1 MPSMHAPFVRY
12 LLIIAAVLICLC
24 AGEFFFEWYR
34 LGMSDAAFVGWAGV
48 NNAKLVDLL
57 SPMARAY
64 NNILAMLIAT
74 IGLAIPLT
82 ANMHTPKLIDMF
94 LRDRVNRLMLPVFA
108 VGAANVLWV
117 ATMVGPNFA
126 PVWAIRLAVFGA
138 LAGWAL
144 LIPYFYYVVK
154 FLDPSSILAR
164 LVSQAKDTI
173 DDVEAGRLDAE
184 RGRELVHGRLE
195 EIGTITLK
203 SLDRA
208 DRSVALEGIWSLKR
222 LLDFHG
228 ERKSRMPAAWFQV
241 SRKDFIGLSHEAL
254 EILNEDRTW
263 FEMKALNQAFLAYQQ
278 SFPKAADVVSSI
290 SDAVR
295 AAAVG
300 ASRRNDQKALELCVK
315 YFNNF
320 LREAIK
326 KKDMRSI
333 YDVFYTYRLLA
344 LEMKE
349 KPDLLLAIAR
359 YFRIYSQAAGAAGLD
374 FIPQLAVFDLG
385 FIVRRAYEAK
395 SNAAEPLLRQVLES
409 PHLKD
414 GKPILMVV
422 KAKVA
427 LGGFFQER
435 GLGPECKLV
444 AANLEGVPRD
454 ALDAAERDLLN
465 AERSFHEV
473 TDRQVNL
480 EYLTPERRQH
490 AQEFVRGL
498 VGG

>member
-1 MPSMHAPFVRY
+1 MGAMHASFVRY
-12 LLIIAAVLICLC
+12 LLIISGVCIALF
-24 AGEFFFEWYR
+24 AGEFLLEYWR
-34 LGMSDAAFVGWAGV
+34 LDLPAAAFVGWAGT
-48 NNAKLVDLL
+48 NNAKLVDIL

-94 LRDRVNRLMLPVFA
+94 LRDRLNRLVLPIVA
-108 VGAANVLWV
+108 IGAGNVLWV
-117 ATMVGPNFA
+117 ATLIGPNFA
-126 PVWAIRLAVFGA
+126 PVWAFRLAVFGA
-138 LAGWAL
+138 LFGWAL
-144 LIPYFYYVVK
+144 LIPYFFYVVK
-154 FLDPSSILAR
+154 FLDPSTILAR
-164 LVSQAKDTI
+164 LVSLAKETI
-173 DDVEAGRLDAE
+173 EDVEAGRIDAE

-208 DRSVALEGIWSLKR
+208 DRSVALEGIWSLKK

-228 ERKSRMPAAWFQV
+228 ERKGRMPVAWFAV
-241 SRKDFIGLSHEAL
+241 SRKDFIGSSHEAL

-278 SFPKAADVVSSI
+278 SFPKASDVVSSI

-300 ASRRNDQKALELCVK
+300 AARRGDQRALELCIK

-344 LEMKE
+344 LELKE
-349 KPDLLLAIAR
+349 QPETLLAIAR
-359 YFRIYSQAAGAAGLD
+359 YFRIYSQAAGAAGLE

-395 SNAAEPLLRQVLES
+395 NSAAEPLLRQVLEAS
-409 PHLKD
+409 HTKD
-414 GKPILMVV
+414 GKAVAMVV

-427 LGGFFQER
+427 LGGFFEQKALKAESQ
-435 GLGPECKLV
+435 LV
-444 AANLEGVPRD
+444 AENLRGVPRE
-454 ALDAAERDLLN
+454 ALEAAERDLLN

-480 EYLTPERRQH
+480 EYLTPDRREY
-490 AQEFVRGL
+490 AQAFVRGL
-498 VGG
+498 VQG

>member
-1 MPSMHAPFVRY
+1 MAAMHAPFVRY
-12 LLIIAAVLICLC
+12 FLIISAICIALFAA
-24 AGEFFFEWYR
+24 EFFFEYYR
-34 LGMSDAAFVGWAGV
+34 LGLPAAAFIGWGGV
-48 NNAKLVDLL
+48 NNTKLVDLL
-57 SPMARAY
+57 SPIARAY

-108 VGAANVLWV
+108 IGAANVLWV
-117 ATMVGPNFA
+117 ATMVGPQFA
-126 PVWAIRLAVFGA
+126 PDWAIRFAVFGA

-144 LIPYFYYVVK
+144 LIPYFFYVVK
-154 FLDPSSILAR
+154 FLDPSTILAR
-164 LVSQAKDTI
+164 LVQHAKDTI
-173 DDVEAGRLDAE
+173 EDVEHGRLDAE

-208 DRSVALEGIWSLKR
+208 DRGVALEGIWSLKR

-228 ERKSRMPAAWFQV
+228 ERKSRMPAAWFTV

-278 SFPKAADVVSSI
+278 SFPKASDVVSSI

-300 ASRRNDQKALELCVK
+300 ASRRGDQKALELCIK

-333 YDVFYTYRLLA
+333 YDVFYTYRRLA
-344 LEMKE
+344 LEFKE
-349 KPDLLLAIAR
+349 QPDTLLAIAR
-359 YFRIYSQAAGAAGLD
+359 YFRIYSQQAGAAGLD

-385 FIVRRAYEAK
+385 FVVRRAYEAK
-395 SNAAEPLLRQVLES
+395 SSAAEPLLRQVLES
-409 PHLKD
+409 SHVKD
-414 GKPILMVV
+414 GKPVAMVV

-427 LGGFFQER
+427 LGGFFQEA
-435 GLGPECKLV
+435 GLEAERKLV
-444 AANLEGVPRD
+444 AANLHGVSRE
-454 ALDAAERDLLN
+454 ALEAAEHDLVT

-480 EYLTPERRQH
+480 EYLMPERRKH
-490 AQEFVRGL
+490 AQAFVRSL
-498 VGG
+498 VQG

>member
-1 MPSMHAPFVRY
+1 MGAMHAPFVRH
-12 LLIIAAVLICLC
+12 LLVISAVLIALFT
-24 AGEFFFEWYR
+24 GEFVFEWYVQE
-34 LGMSDAAFVGWAGV
+34 MPAAAFVGWGGV
-48 NNAKLVDLL
+48 NNTKLVDLL

-64 NNILAMLIAT
+64 NNVLAMLIAT

-94 LRDRVNRLMLPVFA
+94 LRDRVNRLMLPIFA
-108 VGAANVLWV
+108 IGAANVLWV
-117 ATMVGPNFA
+117 ATLVGPQFA
-126 PVWAIRLAVFGA
+126 PVWSIRFAVFGA

-154 FLDPSSILAR
+154 FLDPSTILAR

-173 DDVEAGRLDAE
+173 SDVEAGRMDSD
-184 RGRELVHGRLE
+184 RGRDLVHGRLE

-228 ERKSRMPAAWFQV
+228 ERKSRMPAAWFLV
-241 SRKDFIGLSHEAL
+241 SRKDFIGSSHEAL
-254 EILNEDRTW
+254 EILNEDHTW

-278 SFPKAADVVSSI
+278 SFPKASDVVSSI

-300 ASRRNDQKALELCVK
+300 ASRRGDQKALEMCIK

-333 YDVFYTYRLLA
+333 YDVFYTYRVLA
-344 LEMKE
+344 LEFKE
-349 KPDLLLAIAR
+349 QPDTLLAIAR

-395 SNAAEPLLRQVLES
+395 SSAAEPLLRQVLEAT
-409 PHLKD
+409 HVKD
-414 GKPILMVV
+414 GKAVAMVV

-427 LGGFFQER
+427 LGGFFEQKGLDAER
-435 GLGPECKLV
+435 KLV
-444 AANLEGVPRD
+444 AENLKGVSRE
-454 ALDAAERDLLN
+454 ALEAAERDLLN

-490 AQEFVRGL
+490 AQAFVRSL
-498 VGG
+498 VQS